1 LIVCRRI
8 KEYRSEDI
16 TECVYIFNVNL
27 DKSNSS
33 VVDEKKADPERERR
47 GKPAVK
53 MTLLVMKGDNG
64 DGDDRIHVHKGL
76 VRVSL

>member
-1 LIVCRRI
+1 MYAGGEVYRERRI

-16 TECVYIFNVNL
+16 TECVYIFDVNL
-27 DKSNSS
+27 DKSDSS

-53 MTLLVMKGDNG
+53 TTLLM
-64 DGDDRIHVHKGL
+64 VHGAS
-76 VRVSL
+76 VQVAEVSVG

>member
-1 LIVCRRI
+1 MFI
-8 KEYRSEDI
+8 D
-16 TECVYIFNVNL
+16 VNL

-53 MTLLVMKGDNG
+53 TTLLVMKGDDG